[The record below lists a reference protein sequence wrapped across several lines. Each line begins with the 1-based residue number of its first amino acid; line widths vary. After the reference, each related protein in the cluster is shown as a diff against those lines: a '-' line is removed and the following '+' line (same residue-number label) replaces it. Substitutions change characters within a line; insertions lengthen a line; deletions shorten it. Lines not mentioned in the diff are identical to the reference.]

1 MKKDTDNGTV
11 SLGSIAWRRFRKN
24 KLAMFG
30 VVVIALLIL
39 MSVCAPVLTTYGR
52 DDIDLYN
59 IEAAPNSDHLL
70 GTDELGRDVLTRL
83 LYGGRVS
90 LTVGLLASVFE
101 IIIGVSVGAIA
112 GFYGGKV
119 DSLIMRITDVIMC
132 FPFFVV
138 AIALAAMIG
147 PSMMN
152 LIFIIAILEWT
163 KIARIVRAEVLSI
176 KERDFIQAAR
186 SMGLSKME
194 IIIKHVLPNTFASIM
209 VFATLAIANGILTEA
224 ALSFLGLGVRPPQ
237 PSWGNML
244 SAAQSMR
251 VLQYEWWMW
260 IPQGFLVYITV
271 ISINFLGD
279 GLRDALDPKLKI

>member
-59 IEAAPNSDHLL
+59 IEAAPNSDHIL

-90 LTVGLLASVFE
+90 LTVGLL
-101 IIIGVSVGAIA
+101 GAIA

-260 IPQGFLVYITV
+260 IPQGFLVFITV

>member
-1 MKKDTDNGTV
+1 MEENEKTGAL
-11 SLGSIAWRRFRKN
+11 SPRRIAWKRFTKN
-24 KLAMFG
+24 KLAMAG
-30 VVVIALLIL
+30 LVSIIILIL
-39 MSVCAPVLTTYGR
+39 ASVFAPLLTTHGR
-52 DDIDLYN
+52 DDIDMYCM
-59 IEAAPNSDHLL
+59 EAPPSAEHIL
-70 GTDELGRDVLTRL
+70 GTDEVGRDMFARL

-90 LTVGLLASVFE
+90 LSVGLLASVFE
-101 IIIGVSVGAIA
+101 VIIGVALGAVA
-112 GFYGGKV
+112 GYYGGNV
-119 DSLIMRITDVIMC
+119 DTIIMRITDIIMC

-176 KERDFIQAAR
+176 KQRDFIQASQAL
-186 SMGLSKME
+186 GLNKME
-194 IIIKHVLPNTFASIM
+194 IIFKHILPNTFGSVM

-224 ALSFLGLGVRPPQ
+224 ALSFLGLGVRAPQ

-260 IPQGFLVYITV
+260 IPQGLLVFITV

>member
-1 MKKDTDNGTV
+1 MRKRPDDGLASPGAV
-11 SLGSIAWRRFRKN
+11 FWRRFRKN

-30 VVVIALLIL
+30 MAVITLLIIV
-39 MSVCAPVLTTYGR
+39 SVLAPLLTDYGR
-52 DDIDLYN
+52 DAIDLYC
-59 IEAAPNSDHLL
+59 IEAPPDSNHLL

-90 LTVGLLASVFE
+90 LAVGVLASLFE
-101 IIIGVSVGAIA
+101 IMIGVCLGAIA

-119 DSLIMRITDVIMC
+119 DNVVMRITDVIMC

-152 LIFIIAILEWT
+152 LIFIIALLEWT
-163 KIARIVRAEVLSI
+163 KVARIVRAEVLSI
-176 KERDFIQAAR
+176 KEREFIQAAR
-186 SMGLSKME
+186 SLGLSKIE
-194 IIIKHVLPNTFASIM
+194 IIIKHILPNTFASIM

-260 IPQGFLVYITV
+260 IPQGFLVFITV

>member
-59 IEAAPNSDHLL
+59 IEAAPNSDHIL

-260 IPQGFLVYITV
+260 IPQGCLVFSTV
-271 ISINFLGD
+271 ISINVLGD

>member
-1 MKKDTDNGTV
+1 MKRKSEAE
-11 SLGSIAWRRFRKN
+11 SLKSIAWRRFRRN

-30 VVVIALLIL
+30 MLVIVILIIFSLL
-39 MSVCAPVLTTYGR
+39 APFISHY
-52 DDIDLYN
+52 DPNEIDLYK
-59 IEAAPNSDHLL
+59 IESSPEGTHWL
-70 GTDELGRDVLTRL
+70 GTDELGRDMFSRL

-90 LTVGLLASVFE
+90 LAVGIFSSLAE
-101 IIIGVSVGAIA
+101 IAIGVSLGSVA
-112 GFYGGKV
+112 GFYGGAV
-119 DSLIMRITDVIMC
+119 DSVIMRITDIIMC

-138 AIALAAMIG
+138 AIALAAMVG
-147 PSMMN
+147 PSMTN

-163 KIARIVRAEVLSI
+163 KIARIVRAEILSLKNRDYI
-176 KERDFIQAAR
+176 KAAR
-186 SMGLSKME
+186 SLGLGNIR

-209 VFATLAIANGILTEA
+209 VFSTLAIANGILTEA

-244 SAAQSMR
+244 AAAQSMR

-260 IPQGFLVYITV
+260 IPPGMMVFITV

-279 GLRDALDPKLKI
+279 GLRDALDPKLKV

>member
-1 MKKDTDNGTV
+1 MKKNPDNGTV
-11 SLGSIAWRRFRKN
+11 SPGSIAWRRFRKN

-30 VVVIALLIL
+30 LAVIALLIL
-39 MSVCAPVLTTYGR
+39 VSIFAPLLTNYGR
-52 DDIDLYN
+52 DDIDLYS
-59 IEAAPNSDHLL
+59 IETAPDSAHIL

-90 LTVGLLASVFE
+90 LAVGVLASVFE
-101 IIIGVSVGAIA
+101 IIIGVGLGAIA

-119 DSLIMRITDVIMC
+119 DSVIMRITDVIMC

-176 KERDFIQAAR
+176 KERDFIQASR

-194 IIIKHVLPNTFASIM
+194 IIIKHILPNTFASIM

-260 IPQGFLVYITV
+260 IPQGFLVFITV

>member
-1 MKKDTDNGTV
+1 MKRKSEAE
-11 SLGSIAWRRFRKN
+11 SLKSIAWRRFRRN

-30 VVVIALLIL
+30 MLVIVILIIFSLL
-39 MSVCAPVLTTYGR
+39 APFISHY
-52 DDIDLYN
+52 DPNEIDLYK
-59 IEAAPNSDHLL
+59 IESSPEGTHWL
-70 GTDELGRDVLTRL
+70 GTDELGRDMFSRL

-90 LTVGLLASVFE
+90 LAVGIFASLAE
-101 IIIGVSVGAIA
+101 IAIGVSLGSVA
-112 GFYGGKV
+112 GFYGGAV
-119 DSLIMRITDVIMC
+119 DSIIMRITDIIMC

-138 AIALAAMIG
+138 AIALAAMVG
-147 PSMMN
+147 PSMTN

-163 KIARIVRAEVLSI
+163 KIARIVRAEILSLKNRDYI
-176 KERDFIQAAR
+176 KAAR
-186 SMGLSKME
+186 SLGLGNIR

-209 VFATLAIANGILTEA
+209 VFSTLAIANGILTEA

-244 SAAQSMR
+244 AAAQSMR

-260 IPQGFLVYITV
+260 IPPGMMVFITV

-279 GLRDALDPKLKI
+279 GLRDALDPKLKV

>member
-1 MKKDTDNGTV
+1 MKRKSEAE
-11 SLGSIAWRRFRKN
+11 SLKSIAWRRFRRN

-30 VVVIALLIL
+30 MLVIVILIIFSLL
-39 MSVCAPVLTTYGR
+39 APFISHY
-52 DDIDLYN
+52 DPNEIDLYK
-59 IEAAPNSDHLL
+59 IESSPEGTHWL
-70 GTDELGRDVLTRL
+70 GTDELGRDMFSRL

-90 LTVGLLASVFE
+90 LAVGIFASLAE
-101 IIIGVSVGAIA
+101 IAIGVSLGSVA
-112 GFYGGKV
+112 GFYGGAV
-119 DSLIMRITDVIMC
+119 DSVIMRITDIIMC

-138 AIALAAMIG
+138 SIALAAMVG
-147 PSMMN
+147 PSMTN

-163 KIARIVRAEVLSI
+163 KIARIVRAEILSLKNRDYI
-176 KERDFIQAAR
+176 KAAR
-186 SMGLSKME
+186 SLGLGNIR

-209 VFATLAIANGILTEA
+209 VFSTLAIANGILTEA

-244 SAAQSMR
+244 AAAQSMR

-260 IPQGFLVYITV
+260 IPPGMMVFITV

-279 GLRDALDPKLKI
+279 GLRDALDPKLKV

>member
-1 MKKDTDNGTV
+1 MKRKSEAE
-11 SLGSIAWRRFRKN
+11 SLKSIAWRRFRRN

-30 VVVIALLIL
+30 MLVIVILIISSLL
-39 MSVCAPVLTTYGR
+39 APFISHY
-52 DDIDLYN
+52 DPNEIDLYK
-59 IEAAPNSDHLL
+59 IESSPEGIHWL
-70 GTDELGRDVLTRL
+70 GTDELGRDMFSRL

-90 LTVGLLASVFE
+90 LAVGIFASLAE
-101 IIIGVSVGAIA
+101 IAIGVSLGSVA
-112 GFYGGKV
+112 GFYGGAV
-119 DSLIMRITDVIMC
+119 DSVIMRITDIIMC

-138 AIALAAMIG
+138 AIALAAMVG
-147 PSMMN
+147 PSMTN

-163 KIARIVRAEVLSI
+163 KIARIVRAEILSLKNRDYI
-176 KERDFIQAAR
+176 KAAR
-186 SMGLSKME
+186 SLGLGNIR

-209 VFATLAIANGILTEA
+209 VFSTLAIANGILTEA

-244 SAAQSMR
+244 AAAQSMR

-260 IPQGFLVYITV
+260 IPPGMMVFITV

-279 GLRDALDPKLKI
+279 GLRDALDPKLKV

>member
-1 MKKDTDNGTV
+1 MTTKKDSGRV
-11 SLGSIAWRRFRKN
+11 SLNSIAWKRFKKN

-30 VVVIALLIL
+30 LIVLIL
-39 MSVCAPVLTTYGR
+39 LMAASVAAPLLSHYGR

-59 IEAAPNSDHLL
+59 IEAAPSREHIL
-70 GTDELGRDVLTRL
+70 GTDELGRDVYTRL

-90 LTVGLLASVFE
+90 LAVGILASIFE
-101 IIIGVSVGAIA
+101 IAIGVTLGAIA
-112 GFYGGKV
+112 GYYGGKT
-119 DSLIMRITDVIMC
+119 DSIIMRLTDIIMC

-163 KIARIVRAEVLSI
+163 KIARIVRAEVLSL
-176 KERDFIQAAR
+176 KEREFIQASK
-186 SMGLSKME
+186 SMGLSGFE
-194 IIIKHVLPNTFASIM
+194 IIFKHVLPNTFSSVL

-224 ALSFLGLGVRPPQ
+224 ALSFLSMGVRPPQ

-251 VLQYEWWMW
+251 VLQFEWWMW
-260 IPQGFLVYITV
+260 IPQGFLVFITV
-271 ISINFLGD
+271 ISINFVGD

>member
-1 MKKDTDNGTV
+1 MKRKSEAK
-11 SLGSIAWRRFRKN
+11 SLKSIAWRRFRRN

-30 VVVIALLIL
+30 MLVIVILIIFSLL
-39 MSVCAPVLTTYGR
+39 APFISHY
-52 DDIDLYN
+52 DPNEIDLYK
-59 IEAAPNSDHLL
+59 IESSPEGTHWL
-70 GTDELGRDVLTRL
+70 GTDELGRDMFSRL

-90 LTVGLLASVFE
+90 LAVGIFASLAE
-101 IIIGVSVGAIA
+101 IAIGVSLGSVA
-112 GFYGGKV
+112 GFYGGAV
-119 DSLIMRITDVIMC
+119 DSVIMRITDIIMC

-138 AIALAAMIG
+138 AIALAAMVG
-147 PSMMN
+147 PSMTN

-163 KIARIVRAEVLSI
+163 KIARIVRAEILSLKNRDYI
-176 KERDFIQAAR
+176 KAAR
-186 SMGLSKME
+186 SLGLGNIR

-209 VFATLAIANGILTEA
+209 VFSTLAIANGILTEA

-244 SAAQSMR
+244 AAAQSMR

-260 IPQGFLVYITV
+260 IPPGMMVFITV

-279 GLRDALDPKLKI
+279 GLRDALDPKLKV

>member
-1 MKKDTDNGTV
+1 MKKM
-11 SLGSIAWRRFRKN
+11 SGSEQLSPNRIAIQKFCKN

-30 VVVIALLIL
+30 LIVIVVLIVLSIA
-39 MSVCAPVLTTYGR
+39 APVLTPYDR
-52 DDIDLYN
+52 DKIDMYS
-59 IEAAPNSDHLL
+59 IESPPSSEHPL
-70 GTDELGRDVLTRL
+70 GTDEVGRDVLTRL

-90 LTVGLLASVFE
+90 LAVGILASLAE
-101 IIIGVSVGAIA
+101 IVIGVVLGAIA

-119 DSLIMRITDVIMC
+119 DAVIMRITDIIMC

-138 AIALAAMIG
+138 AIVMAAIVG
-147 PSMMN
+147 PSMVN

-163 KIARIVRAEVLSI
+163 KIARIVRAEVLSL
-176 KERDFIQAAR
+176 KERDFITASR
-186 SMGLSKME
+186 SMGLNEFE
-194 IIIKHVLPNTFASIM
+194 IIIRHVLPNTFASIL

-224 ALSFLGLGVRPPQ
+224 ALSFLGMGVRPPQ

-244 SAAQSMR
+244 AAAQSMR

-260 IPQGFLVYITV
+260 IPQGFMVFITV

-279 GLRDALDPKLKI
+279 GLRDALDPKLKT

>member
-1 MKKDTDNGTV
+1 MKKKSEAE
-11 SLGSIAWRRFRKN
+11 SLKSIAWRRFRRN

-30 VVVIALLIL
+30 MLVIVILIIFSLL
-39 MSVCAPVLTTYGR
+39 APFISHY
-52 DDIDLYN
+52 DPNEIDLYK
-59 IEAAPNSDHLL
+59 IESSPEGTHWL
-70 GTDELGRDVLTRL
+70 GTDELGRDMFSRL

-90 LTVGLLASVFE
+90 LAVGIFASLAE
-101 IIIGVSVGAIA
+101 IAIGVSLGSVA
-112 GFYGGKV
+112 GFYGGAV
-119 DSLIMRITDVIMC
+119 DSVIMRITDIIMC

-138 AIALAAMIG
+138 AIALAAMVG
-147 PSMMN
+147 PSMTN

-163 KIARIVRAEVLSI
+163 KIARIVRAEILSLKNRDYI
-176 KERDFIQAAR
+176 KAAR
-186 SMGLSKME
+186 SLGLGNIR

-209 VFATLAIANGILTEA
+209 VFSTLAIANGILTEA

-244 SAAQSMR
+244 AAAQSMR

-260 IPQGFLVYITV
+260 IPPGMMVFITV

-279 GLRDALDPKLKI
+279 GLRDALDPKLKV

>member
-1 MKKDTDNGTV
+1 MKRKSEAE
-11 SLGSIAWRRFRKN
+11 SLKSIAWRRFRRN

-30 VVVIALLIL
+30 MLVIVILIIFSLL
-39 MSVCAPVLTTYGR
+39 APFISHY
-52 DDIDLYN
+52 DPNEIDLYK
-59 IEAAPNSDHLL
+59 IESSPEGTHWL
-70 GTDELGRDVLTRL
+70 GTDELGRDMFSRL

-90 LTVGLLASVFE
+90 LAVGIFASLAE
-101 IIIGVSVGAIA
+101 IAIGVLLGSVA
-112 GFYGGKV
+112 GFYGGAV
-119 DSLIMRITDVIMC
+119 DSVIMRITDIIMC

-138 AIALAAMIG
+138 AIALAAMVG
-147 PSMMN
+147 PSMTN

-163 KIARIVRAEVLSI
+163 KIARIVRAEILSLKNRDYI
-176 KERDFIQAAR
+176 KAAR
-186 SMGLSKME
+186 SLGLGNIR

-209 VFATLAIANGILTEA
+209 VFSTLAIANGILTEA

-244 SAAQSMR
+244 AAAQSMR

-260 IPQGFLVYITV
+260 IPPGMMVFITV

-279 GLRDALDPKLKI
+279 GLRDALDPKLKV

>member
-1 MKKDTDNGTV
+1 MKRKSEAE
-11 SLGSIAWRRFRKN
+11 SLKSIAWRRFRRN

-30 VVVIALLIL
+30 MLVIVILIIFSLL
-39 MSVCAPVLTTYGR
+39 APFISHY
-52 DDIDLYN
+52 DSNEIDLYK
-59 IEAAPNSDHLL
+59 IESSPEGTHWL
-70 GTDELGRDVLTRL
+70 GTDELGRDMFSRL

-90 LTVGLLASVFE
+90 LAVGIFASLAE
-101 IIIGVSVGAIA
+101 IAIGVSLGSVA
-112 GFYGGKV
+112 GFYGGAV
-119 DSLIMRITDVIMC
+119 DSVIMRITDIIMC

-138 AIALAAMIG
+138 ATALAAMVG
-147 PSMMN
+147 PSMTN

-163 KIARIVRAEVLSI
+163 KIARIVRAEILSLKNRDYI
-176 KERDFIQAAR
+176 KAAR
-186 SMGLSKME
+186 SLGLGNIR

-209 VFATLAIANGILTEA
+209 VFSTLAIANGILTEA

-244 SAAQSMR
+244 AAAQSMR

-260 IPQGFLVYITV
+260 IPPGMMVFITV

-279 GLRDALDPKLKI
+279 GLRDALDPKLKV

>member
-1 MKKDTDNGTV
+1 MKRKSEAE
-11 SLGSIAWRRFRKN
+11 SLKSIAWRRFRRN

-30 VVVIALLIL
+30 MLVIVILIIFSLL
-39 MSVCAPVLTTYGR
+39 APFISHY
-52 DDIDLYN
+52 DPNEIDLYK
-59 IEAAPNSDHLL
+59 IESSPEGTHWL
-70 GTDELGRDVLTRL
+70 GTDELGRDMFSRL

-90 LTVGLLASVFE
+90 LAVGIFASLAE
-101 IIIGVSVGAIA
+101 IAIGVSLGSVA
-112 GFYGGKV
+112 GFYGGAV
-119 DSLIMRITDVIMC
+119 DSVIMRITDIIMC

-138 AIALAAMIG
+138 AIALAAMVG
-147 PSMMN
+147 PSMTN

-163 KIARIVRAEVLSI
+163 KIARIVRAEILSLKNRDYI
-176 KERDFIQAAR
+176 KAAR
-186 SMGLSKME
+186 SLGLRNIR

-209 VFATLAIANGILTEA
+209 VFSTLAIANGILTEA

-244 SAAQSMR
+244 AAAQSMR

-260 IPQGFLVYITV
+260 IPPGMMVFITV

-279 GLRDALDPKLKI
+279 GLRDALDPKLKV

>member
-59 IEAAPNSDHLL
+59 IEAPPNSDHIL

-209 VFATLAIANGILTEA
+209 VFQPLPSPTA
-224 ALSFLGLGVRPPQ
+224 FLPKQ
-237 PSWGNML
+237 P
-244 SAAQSMR
+244 
-251 VLQYEWWMW
+251 
-260 IPQGFLVYITV
+260 
-271 ISINFLGD
+271 
-279 GLRDALDPKLKI
+279 